1 MIMSLLRPLLYC
13 FLYASKH
20 SLRSLHLLLRLLLS
34 GKLYAIL
41 SLIMCSFTSA
51 IAHAYTPSLSFDH
64 KYYKSFQSTSY
75 AYSSLF
81 RSGRDN
87 FHWLDIS
94 YGGGE
99 YSLDNEIGR
108 VNTYGSSYRFAH
120 RQRWHRFF
128 KPAIFVGA
136 GVYHRTFTDR
146 QQIAQNIIQ
155 GDLDNRVSN
164 DLVLLAGG
172 GYLWEI
178 KSFLIGF
185 SISYG
190 YDFGYAGGF
199 YSPAIFFSYKL

>member
-1 MIMSLLRPLLYC
+1 MSLLRPLLYC
-13 FLYASKH
+13 LLYAYKH
-20 SLRSLHLLLRLLLS
+20 SLVRSLLS
-34 GKLYAIL
+34 GKLYAVL
-41 SLIMCSFTSA
+41 GLIMCSFTPT
-51 IAHAYTPSLSFDH
+51 IVHAYVPSLSFEQ
-64 KYYKSFQSTSY
+64 KYYKKFHDTSY

-94 YGGGE
+94 YGNGE
-99 YSLDNEIGR
+99 YLLDNEIGR
-108 VNTYGSSYRFAH
+108 VDTYGSSYRFAN

-128 KPAIFVGA
+128 KPVVFVGA
-136 GVYHRTFTDR
+136 GVYRRTFTDR
-146 QQIAQNIIQ
+146 QQVAQNILQ

-164 DLVLLAGG
+164 DLALLVGG

>member
-1 MIMSLLRPLLYC
+1 MSLLR
-13 FLYASKH
+13 S
-20 SLRSLHLLLRLLLS
+20 LLS
-34 GKLYAIL
+34 VKPFAIL
-41 SLIMCSFTSA
+41 GLIMCSFTPA
-51 IAHAYTPSLSFDH
+51 IVHAYAPSLSFEH
-64 KYYKSFQSTSY
+64 KYYKRFQDTSY

-94 YGGGE
+94 YGSGE

-108 VNTYGSSYRFAH
+108 VDTYGSSYRFAH

-128 KPAIFVGA
+128 KPAIFAGA
-136 GVYHRTFTDR
+136 GVYRRTFTDR
-146 QQIAQNIIQ
+146 EYVVQNIIQ

-164 DLVLLAGG
+164 DLVLMAGG
-172 GYLWEI
+172 GYLWEV

-190 YDFGYAGGF
+190 YDFGYASGF